1 MNQDTQ
7 STYPYPIAQH
17 LRSHSQLIYG
27 CMGLGGGWNENPIA
41 KADIKQAQSVI
52 ETCLEHNI
60 NIFDHADIIPLVKL
74 NRSLVRY
81 SNKCHLYVSR

>member
-27 CMGLGGGWNENPIA
+27 CMGLGGDGMKI
-41 KADIKQAQSVI
+41 
-52 ETCLEHNI
+52 
-60 NIFDHADIIPLVKL
+60 
-74 NRSLVRY
+74 R
-81 SNKCHLYVSR
+81 